1 MRKVTES
8 VEDLN
13 EVSELVKRL
22 SEKEKD
28 QCEKAALLK
37 KIAVKLQPYIQ
48 GIGQA
53 VSLGWG
59 VSIDGDEYTALSP
72 ESKYTVNDL
81 SSGKGIVLWSPS
93 TRSLFSSS
101 PTGDQLWLL
110 SSGKFLYIKT
120 LEHKTDRGVG
130 WSFESWVGE
139 PIENDDPSKLPLP
152 SDMEEICNS
161 IVNAVDLISHKLHMN
176 SV

>member
-22 SEKEKD
+22 REKEKD

-72 ESKYTVNDL
+72 ESKYTANDCL
-81 SSGKGIVLWSPS
+81 QEKVLFYGHHLQDPY
-93 TRSLFSSS
+93 SLARQQAINYGYSLQANFC
-101 PTGDQLWLL
+101 T
-110 SSGKFLYIKT
+110 
-120 LEHKTDRGVG
+120 
-130 WSFESWVGE
+130 
-139 PIENDDPSKLPLP
+139 
-152 SDMEEICNS
+152 
-161 IVNAVDLISHKLHMN
+161 
-176 SV
+176 